1 MQLINAYNQYRAQ
14 LNAARQVLDVF
25 QSSRSANTEAHTVDS
40 YHQLQASQDA
50 ENLDVLQEL
59 GRQEAGFYA

>member
-1 MQLINAYNQYRAQ
+1 MQLINTYNQYRAQ
-14 LNAARQVLDVF
+14 LNTARQVLDVF
-25 QSSRSANTEAHTVDS
+25 QSSRSASTETSTVNR
-40 YHQLQASQDA
+40 YHQLQAKQDA